1 MLVCK
6 IDITYTYVYV
16 IKIEVPKCTINQ
28 FSTLGAA
35 EATFS
40 ALQKQQDVE
49 LKPID
54 ISSLMQRRKD
64 RVSNV

>member
-1 MLVCK
+1 MEK
-6 IDITYTYVYV
+6 GVY
-16 IKIEVPKCTINQ
+16 
-28 FSTLGAA
+28 FSILGAA

-64 RVSNV
+64 RISNV